1 MIYLM
6 LGLVGIAIIILVIG
20 VIEIKRAGR
29 CCGDC
34 KLRYKCWSHIDK
46 FTYEQPACENFVE
59 EDYNEK

>member
-6 LGLVGIAIIILVIG
+6 LGLVIIAIIILVIG

-34 KLRYKCWSHIDK
+34 KYFSKCWGSYNCIMADN
-46 FTYEQPACENFVE
+46 PACKDFKENKHE
-59 EDYNEK
+59 S